1 MLMSGG
7 TITPNQLQNQRKP
20 IVLRIWYSYQLLIL
34 TLHKLSK
41 NSSLGH
47 FLMNKMTVH
56 LNMFCSSIHNWIICP
71 VQHFHY
77 HNTTQEQIKR
87 TFQGNKEDTKYKSF
101 LRQWRLLLYALL
113 QNQIGLLCSVSW
125 RSMKYNL
132 HLGCCYSMQLISQ
145 LWYNLPNKHQ
155 SSHTTYMVIVK

>member
-7 TITPNQLQNQRKP
+7 TLTPNQLQNQRKP

-41 NSSLGH
+41 KSSSGH

-56 LNMFCSSIHNWIICP
+56 LNMFCSSIHNWINCH
-71 VQHFHY
+71 VQDTDIITIQCRNRSKEHSKVVLY
-77 HNTTQEQIKR
+77 TQ
-87 TFQGNKEDTKYKSF
+87 FQHSI
-101 LRQWRLLLYALL
+101 RLLCY
-113 QNQIGLLCSVSW
+113 VYW
-125 RSMKYNL
+125 RSKKYNL
-132 HLGCCYSMQLISQ
+132 HLGRCYSLQLISQ
-145 LWYNLPNKHQ
+145 LWYNLPNMHL